1 MNNMDN
7 DDEQYN
13 TIAQYSVA
21 QYILHVT
28 YNRRLCK
35 YYARLLREMTSPGCA
50 A

>member
-13 TIAQYSVA
+13 TIAEYSVV

-28 YNRRLCK
+28 YNRIEDFVNIMQDCCVR
-35 YYARLLREMTSPGCA
+35 
-50 A
+50 